1 MVVVKEVAKKNLKKN
16 IILIL
21 IVAVLLG
28 LTLSPL
34 HSWPASFSPEVF
46 WHLRFP
52 RIITALLAGGAVALS
67 GLLMQSY
74 FQNPLAG
81 PYILGIH
88 SGATFFVAMW
98 FMFFHQT
105 AGLLARLGPIG
116 SALLGSFLMMVII
129 ISISKKI
136 GNKILLVLLGLFVS
150 QLTSGLLTVCLNF
163 AQQDHIK
170 AILLWSF
177 GTFQRTALS
186 DLPFLFLA
194 SVVPLLLAFRMAAH
208 LDLLH
213 LGETYAHL
221 SGMNFKKISLYV
233 IMLTGFSAGLVVAF
247 CGPIAFIGLAAI
259 HLSKML
265 FKTERH
271 VVLIPASFLIGSI
284 MALTVE
290 ALNLCMTPLSLPL
303 NAVLGIMGAPVIILF
318 IYKMNFRQA

>member
-1 MVVVKEVAKKNLKKN
+1 LAL
-16 IILIL
+16 
-21 IVAVLLG
+21 LLG
-28 LTLSPL
+28 ITLYPL
-34 HSWPASFSPEVF
+34 HSESQSFSADVF
-46 WHLRFP
+46 WFLRFP
-52 RIITALLAGGAVALS
+52 RIMTACLAGGAVALS

-81 PYILGIH
+81 PYVLGIH

-98 FMFFHQT
+98 FMFFNQMT
-105 AGLLARLGPIG
+105 GPMSRLGPIG
-116 SALLGSFLMMVII
+116 SALVGSFLMMLVI
-129 ISISKKI
+129 ISISKKV

-150 QLTSGLLTVCLNF
+150 QLASGLLTVCLNF
-163 AQQDHIK
+163 AQQEHIK

-177 GTFQRTALS
+177 GTFQRTALN

-194 SVVPLLLAFRMAAH
+194 SIVPLLLAFRMAAH
-208 LDLLH
+208 LDLLN

-221 SGMNFKKISLYV
+221 SGMNFKKISFYV
-233 IMLTGFSAGLVVAF
+233 IMLTGFSTGLVVAF

-265 FKTERH
+265 FKTEQH
-271 VVLIPASFLIGSI
+271 GVLIPASFLIGSI

-290 ALNLCMTPLSLPL
+290 ALNLWMAPQSLPL